1 MRFGTESLYFGTRSR
16 LPLGGRSVHRTKPN
30 YFKFYKSILDSG
42 WTGFR
47 NMLHYKAEEAGY
59 VVAEV
64 KPEYTS
70 QICSGCG
77 IKVKK
82 ELGERTHDCPSCGLQ
97 LSRDLNAAKNI
108 LRVGMNS
115 LGNRKVAL
123 EAHSL

>member
-1 MRFGTESLYFGTRSR
+1 
-16 LPLGGRSVHRTKPN
+16 
-30 YFKFYKSILDSG
+30 
-42 WTGFR
+42 
-47 NMLHYKAEEAGY
+47 MLHYKAEEAGC
-59 VVAEV
+59 VVVEV

-82 ELGERTHDCPSCGLQ
+82 ELGERTHDCSACGLK

>member
-1 MRFGTESLYFGTRSR
+1 
-16 LPLGGRSVHRTKPN
+16 
-30 YFKFYKSILDSG
+30 
-42 WTGFR
+42 
-47 NMLHYKAEEAGY
+47 MLHYKAEEAGC
-59 VVAEV
+59 VVVEV

-70 QICSGCG
+70 QRCSGCG

-82 ELGERTHDCPSCGLQ
+82 ELGERTHDCPSCGLK

>member
-1 MRFGTESLYFGTRSR
+1 VKKAVILAGGAGTRLSPATLVTNKHL
-16 LPLGGRSVHRTKPN
+16 LPIYSEQG
-30 YFKFYKSILDSG
+30 
-42 WTGFR
+42 
-47 NMLHYKAEEAGY
+47 AGC

-82 ELGERTHDCPSCGLQ
+82 ELGERNHDCFACGLQ

-115 LGNRKVAL
+115 LDSNVL